1 MMMFW
6 ISCLLIGSISCSP
19 LPKEYGSEAAPAAAS
34 EPLEVPL
41 PYRPGSWNRWVSSI
55 GSSSPKPSLP
65 NPTSETGASASAV
78 PGSSSSR
85 YTGGS
90 DFNSGYLSVR
100 DEAYKIPE
108 VSYYGAYAASD
119 PSGYGTA
126 SGIYTGGYASS
137 ASGYGGSAPSGS
149 YASPPSGYD
158 GSAASGTYTG
168 GYASSASG
176 YDGSAPSGSYTG
188 GYASPPSGYDGSAP
202 SGSYTGGYASP
213 PSGYYGSAPS
223 GSYTGGYASPPSGY
237 DGSAPSGSYTGGYA
251 SSDSGYAGSSSYGY
265 VGPQDEAS
273 SGSATNTGAGLETPE
288 PVFSDVSD
296 LEPVYSF
303 SSRSGYQRGREVFSQ
318 TRYTPGEP
326 APRVM
331 PVSRRI
337 SKTPTQ
343 SDSAGAPAKGGF

>member
-1 MMMFW
+1 VCRMFW

-19 LPKEYGSEAAPAAAS
+19 LPK
-34 EPLEVPL
+34 
-41 PYRPGSWNRWVSSI
+41 
-55 GSSSPKPSLP
+55 
-65 NPTSETGASASAV
+65 
-78 PGSSSSR
+78 
-85 YTGGS
+85 
-90 DFNSGYLSVR
+90 
-100 DEAYKIPE
+100 
-108 VSYYGAYAASD
+108 
-119 PSGYGTA
+119 
-126 SGIYTGGYASS
+126 

-188 GYASPPSGYDGSAP
+188 GYASPPSGY
-202 SGSYTGGYASP
+202 Y
-213 PSGYYGSAPS
+213 
-223 GSYTGGYASPPSGY
+223 
-237 DGSAPSGSYTGGYA
+237 GSAPSGSYTGGYA

-265 VGPQDEAS
+265 VSPQDEAS
-273 SGSATNTGAGLETPE
+273 SESATNTGAGLETPE

-296 LEPVYSF
+296 LEPPVYSF
-303 SSRSGYQRGREVFSQ
+303 SSRSSYQRGRELFAQ